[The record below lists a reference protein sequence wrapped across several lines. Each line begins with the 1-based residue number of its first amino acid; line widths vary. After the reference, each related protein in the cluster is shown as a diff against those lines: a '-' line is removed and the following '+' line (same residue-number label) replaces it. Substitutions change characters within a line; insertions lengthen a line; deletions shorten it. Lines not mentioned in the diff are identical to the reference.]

1 MRLPD
6 FIEANVTPIL
16 QAWVDFARQCRPG
29 ADGMDRTALRD
40 HATEMLRS
48 FVADLRRPQT
58 ASEQAN
64 KSIGAG
70 AREGSDSPAAEHG
83 AMRETQGFTVDEMVA
98 EFRALRATV
107 LRLYHAANLGLSA
120 VDQEDLIRFNE
131 AVDQA
136 LAESVSRFTQNVDEA
151 RDTLIAVL
159 SHDLRTPLTT
169 VQMVTHHVMTLPEL
183 DERAQVLMRRADRS
197 VKRMV
202 SMIDALVDF
211 THGRLGAGLTI
222 TRGDMDLGAVL
233 QHAVDEIDTAAS
245 PRAITVH
252 IAGALRGNWDKTRM
266 GQVLTNLLGNAV
278 QHGDI
283 MRPITASATGKDSV
297 VLLEVHNYG
306 PAIPASELADLFSPF
321 KRLKHG
327 AISPTGHNLGLGLYI
342 ADRVV
347 AAHGG
352 RIDVTSSTEDGTRF
366 VVTVPR

>member
-6 FIEANVTPIL
+6 FIEANVKPIL

-29 ADGMDRTALRD
+29 AEGMDRIALRD
-40 HATEMLRS
+40 HATEMLAVV
-48 FVADLRRPQT
+48 VADLRRPQT
-58 ASEQAN
+58 ASEQEQ
-64 KSIGAG
+64 KSTGAG
-70 AREGSDSPAAEHG
+70 AREATDSPAAEHG
-83 AMRETQGFTVDEMVA
+83 AMREAQGFTVDEMVA

-151 RDTLIAVL
+151 RDTMIAVL

-169 VQMVTHHVMTLPEL
+169 VQMVTHHVMTVPEL
-183 DERAQVLMRRADRS
+183 DERDQVLMRRADRS
-197 VKRMV
+197 ATRMV

-222 TRGDMDLGAVL
+222 TRGDTDLGAVL
-233 QHAVDEIDTAAS
+233 QTAVDELDTAAS

-252 IAGALRGNWDKTRM
+252 ISGTLRGNWDKTRM

-283 MRPITASATGKDSV
+283 MRPITASATGTDTDV
-297 VLLEVHNYG
+297 VLEVHNYG
-306 PAIPASELADLFSPF
+306 TPIPAAELADLFSPF
-321 KRLKHG
+321 KRLKKG
-327 AISPTGHNLGLGLYI
+327 ATSPTGHNLGLGLYI

-366 VVTVPR
+366 VVTLPR